1 MLSVYYLTVAGID
14 YSVCVY
20 TGSFNIIVN
29 AGLLK
34 LLSVYYR
41 TVAGI
46 VYRVC
51 SYTGTFNYLRVAGDI
66 QLP

>member
-1 MLSVYYLTVAGID
+1 MSVYYLTVAGIA
-14 YSVCVY
+14 YSVGIY

-29 AGLLK
+29 AGLL
-34 LLSVYYR
+34 SVYYL

-46 VYRVC
+46 VYSVC
-51 SYTGTFNYLRVAGDI
+51 VYTGTFNYLRLAEVI